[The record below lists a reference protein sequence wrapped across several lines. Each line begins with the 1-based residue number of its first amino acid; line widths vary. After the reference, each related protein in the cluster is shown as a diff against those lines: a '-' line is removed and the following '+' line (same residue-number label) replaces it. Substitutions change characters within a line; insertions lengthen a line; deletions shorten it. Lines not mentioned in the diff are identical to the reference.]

1 MAIYHC
7 AVKIISRSSGRSSVG
22 AAAYRAGERLENERD
37 GRVHDYTE
45 KGGVVHTE
53 IMTPDNA
60 PEWAKDRE
68 KLWNEVE
75 KAEKSIDAQL
85 CREVEIALPT
95 ELTPEQQKEL
105 VRDYVKENFVD
116 RGMIADVAIHDKGDG
131 NPHAHILLTMRE
143 VDRDG
148 NWQQKCKKEY
158 ELDKDGN
165 KQRLPSGNYKCRKI
179 ETNDWNKKESLE
191 KWREGW
197 EKTANRHLEKAGHE
211 ARIDRRSLK
220 DQGINREP
228 QIHEGRAAQIQKK
241 EAQRGKSVELER
253 SKLNREIKERN
264 AEYKKLIEKERRYEK
279 NVARIIA
286 KSKTKEKV
294 VVRTEQGAE
303 KVQASIEQ
311 KKLNLAT
318 VDKIC
323 VREIQKTEEGI
334 KAREAEIKR
343 LKEKQLPPANVKKAA
358 INKYLGKDI
367 TQARDQLEKDKAHY
381 TEQVTTYNQNYA
393 GWKARESGTKLLDV
407 RGQLKLQESLNEL
420 KKAQKDLAA
429 KAERIERRETEL
441 NKVIDQKLKSPE
453 ARKKVEHI
461 EKRINQVG
469 RETDKKITIIE
480 NEITDQRQH
489 REKFEAMHTQI
500 KDRVQDLGKMEIA
513 ISGPMTRENF
523 QRQGRS
529 QISKLLQN
537 NPAPKQ
543 QRGQTKARVLG
554 DDDDL
559 PKRKGAGLGLGD

>member
-7 AVKIISRSSGRSSVG
+7 AVKIIGRSSGRSSVG

-37 GRVHDYTE
+37 GRVHDYTG
-45 KGGVVHTE
+45 KGGVTYTE
-53 IMTPDNA
+53 IMTPENA

-75 KAEKSIDAQL
+75 RAEKSIDAQL
-85 CREVEIALPT
+85 CREVEVALPT

-105 VRDYVKENFVD
+105 IRDYVKENFVD
-116 RGMIADVAIHDKGDG
+116 HGMIADVAIHDKGDG

-143 VDRDG
+143 VDREG

-197 EKTANRHLEKAGHE
+197 EKTANHHLEKAGHE
-211 ARIDRRSLK
+211 VRIDRRSLEA
-220 DQGINREP
+220 QGVNREP
-228 QIHEGRAAQIQKK
+228 QIHEGVARVIQDK
-241 EAQRGKSVELER
+241 EAKKGKAVELDR
-253 SKLNREIKERN
+253 SRINREIKERN
-264 AEYKKLIEKERRYEK
+264 AEYKKVVEIEKKYEK

-294 VVRTEQGAE
+294 NVRTEKGAE
-303 KVQASIEQ
+303 KVVASVQ
-311 KKLNLAT
+311 KKIFNLET

-323 VREIQKTEEGI
+323 VREIQKINEHI
-334 KAREAEIKR
+334 KTREAEIQK
-343 LKEKQLPPANVKKAA
+343 LKEKMLPPENLRKAA
-358 INKYLGKDI
+358 INKYLGKEI
-367 TQARDQLEKDKAHY
+367 TQARGQIEKEKAKY
-381 TEQVTTYNQNYA
+381 TEQVKDYNQSYGA
-393 GWKARESGTKLLDV
+393 WQAREKSTKLLDIS
-407 RGQLKLQESLNEL
+407 GQMRLQESLNKL
-420 KKAQKDLAA
+420 KQVQKDLSA
-429 KAERIERRETEL
+429 KIENIERRETEL
-441 NKVIDQKLKSPE
+441 KKVIDQKLKSPE

-469 RETDKKITIIE
+469 READKKITIIQ
-480 NEITDQRQH
+480 NEIKDQVSHQD
-489 REKFEAMHTQI
+489 KFTEMHGQI
-500 KDRVQDLGKMEIA
+500 QGRMKDLGKVEIT
-513 ISGPMTRENF
+513 ITGSMTREAF
-523 QRQGRS
+523 QRQGGS

-537 NPAPKQ
+537 RPAPKQ
-543 QRGQTKARVLG
+543 QRGHIQARI

-559 PKRKGAGLGLGD
+559 PKRKGPGLGD

>member
-7 AVKIISRSSGRSSVG
+7 AVKIIGRSSGRSAVG
-22 AAAYRAGERLENERD
+22 AAAYRAGEKLENERD
-37 GRVHDYTE
+37 GRTHDYTR
-45 KGGVVHTE
+45 KDGVVHTE

-85 CREVEIALPT
+85 CREVEVALPT
-95 ELTPEQQKEL
+95 ELTPDQQKKL
-105 VRDYVKENFVD
+105 IRDYVKENFVD
-116 RGMIADVAIHDKGDG
+116 HGMIADVAIHDKGDG

-143 VDRDG
+143 VDREG

-165 KQRLPSGNYKCRKI
+165 KQRLPSGNYKCRKV

-197 EKTANRHLEKAGHE
+197 EKTANHHLEKAGHE

-220 DQGINREP
+220 DQGIDREP

-241 EAQRGKSVELER
+241 EAQRGKSVELDR

-264 AEYKKLIEKERRYEK
+264 AEYKKLVEKERRYEK

-323 VREIQKTEEGI
+323 VREIQKIDEGI
-334 KAREAEIKR
+334 KAREDEIKR
-343 LKEKQLPPANVKKAA
+343 LKEKQLPPENVKKAA
-358 INKYLGKDI
+358 LNKLLGKDI
-367 TQARDQLEKDKAHY
+367 TQARDQLDKDKARLM
-381 TEQVTTYNQNYA
+381 EQVKTYNETNA
-393 GWKARESGTKLLDV
+393 GWKAREASTKLLDI
-407 RGQLKLQESLNEL
+407 RGQMKLQESLNEL
-420 KKAQKDLAA
+420 KKQQKELAV
-429 KAERIERRETEL
+429 KGDSIERREAEL
-441 NKVIDQKLKSPE
+441 SKAIDQKLKSPE
-453 ARKKVEHI
+453 ARKKLEHI

-469 RETDKKITIIE
+469 READKKITIIE
-480 NEITDQRQH
+480 NEIKDQRQH
-489 REKFEAMHTQI
+489 RDKFESMHNQI
-500 KDRVQDLGKMEIA
+500 KDRVKDLGNVEIT
-513 ISGPMTRENF
+513 ITGPMTRDNF
-523 QRQGRS
+523 QRQGQS
-529 QISKLLQN
+529 QVSKLLQN
-537 NPAPKQ
+537 RPAPAKP
-543 QRGQTKARVLG
+543 RGHTQARIA

-559 PKRKGAGLGLGD
+559 PKRKGRGLGD

>member
-7 AVKIISRSSGRSSVG
+7 AVKIIGRSSGRSSVG

-45 KGGVVHTE
+45 KGGVTYTE
-53 IMTPDNA
+53 IMTPENA

-75 KAEKSIDAQL
+75 RAEKSIDAQL
-85 CREVEIALPT
+85 CREVEVALPT

-116 RGMIADVAIHDKGDG
+116 HGMIADVAIHDKGDG

-143 VDRDG
+143 VDREG

-211 ARIDRRSLK
+211 VRIDRRSLEA
-220 DQGINREP
+220 QGVNREP
-228 QIHEGRAAQIQKK
+228 QIHEGVARVIQKK
-241 EAQRGKSVELER
+241 EARRGKTVELDR
-253 SKLNREIKERN
+253 SRINREIKERN
-264 AEYKKLIEKERRYEK
+264 AEYKKIVEVEKKYEK

-294 VVRTEQGAE
+294 AVRTEKGAE
-303 KVQASIEQ
+303 KVVASNQ
-311 KKLNLAT
+311 SKKLSLET

-323 VREIQKTEEGI
+323 VREVQKINEEN
-334 KAREAEIKR
+334 KTREAEIQK
-343 LKEKQLPPANVKKAA
+343 LKGKMLPPENLRKAA
-358 INKYLGKDI
+358 VNKYLGKEL
-367 TQARDQLEKDKAHY
+367 TGARDKFNAAQKQWDKEWGKYEQELNQYKEHCKVKNWAGQKQEQQRLQQKYDNLVSREKTLKTERAELEVKLKDKM
-381 TEQVTTYNQNYA
+381 
-393 GWKARESGTKLLDV
+393 R
-407 RGQLKLQESLNEL
+407 
-420 KKAQKDLAA
+420 
-429 KAERIERRETEL
+429 
-441 NKVIDQKLKSPE
+441 SPE
-453 ARKKVEHI
+453 AKKSIEHI

-469 RETDKKITIIE
+469 READKKITIIQ
-480 NEITDQRQH
+480 NEIKDQVAHQD
-489 REKFEAMHTQI
+489 KFNEMHGQI
-500 KDRVQDLGKMEIA
+500 KDRVKDLGKVEIT
-513 ISGPMTRENF
+513 ITGPMPMTREAF
-523 QRQGRS
+523 LQQGRS
-529 QISKLLQN
+529 QVSKLLQN
-537 NPAPKQ
+537 RPAPKQ
-543 QRGQTKARVLG
+543 QRGSIKARVLG

-559 PKRKGAGLGLGD
+559 PKRKGHGLGD

>member
-7 AVKIISRSSGRSSVG
+7 AVKIIGRSSGRSSVG
-22 AAAYRAGERLENERD
+22 AAAYRAGEKLENERD
-37 GRVHDYTE
+37 GRTHDYTR
-45 KGGVVHTE
+45 KDGVVHTE

-85 CREVEIALPT
+85 CREVEVALPT

-148 NWQQKCKKEY
+148 NWQQKCRKEY
-158 ELDKDGN
+158 ELDKDGK
-165 KQRLPSGNYKCRKI
+165 KQRLPSGNYKCRKV

-191 KWREGW
+191 QWREGW

-211 ARIDRRSLK
+211 ARIDRRSLEA
-220 DQGINREP
+220 QGVNREP

-241 EAQRGKSVELER
+241 EAQRGKSVELDR

-264 AEYKKLIEKERRYEK
+264 AEYKKLVEKERRYEK

-286 KSKTKEKV
+286 KSKTKEKIN
-294 VVRTEQGAE
+294 VRTEQGAE

-311 KKLNLAT
+311 KKMNLAT
-318 VDKIC
+318 VDSIC
-323 VREIQKTEEGI
+323 IREIRKINEGI
-334 KAREAEIKR
+334 AAREAEIKR
-343 LKEKQLPPANVKKAA
+343 LKEKQLPPENVKKAA
-358 INKYLGKDI
+358 LNKLLGKDI
-367 TQARDQLEKDKAHY
+367 TQARDQLDKDKARLM
-381 TEQVTTYNQNYA
+381 EQVKTYNETNA
-393 GWKARESGTKLLDV
+393 GWKAREASTKLLDV
-407 RGQLKLQESLNEL
+407 RGQMRLQESLSEL
-420 KKAQKDLAA
+420 KKQQKELAA
-429 KAERIERRETEL
+429 KGDSIERREAEL
-441 NKVIDQKLKSPE
+441 NKAIDQKLKSPE
-453 ARKKVEHI
+453 ARKKLEHI

-469 RETDKKITIIE
+469 READKKITIIE
-480 NEITDQRQH
+480 NEIKDQRQH
-489 REKFEAMHTQI
+489 RDKFESMHNQI
-500 KDRVQDLGKMEIA
+500 KDRVKDLGKVEIT
-513 ISGPMTRENF
+513 ITGPMTRDNF

-537 NPAPKQ
+537 HPAPAKP
-543 QRGQTKARVLG
+543 RGHTQARIA

-559 PKRKGAGLGLGD
+559 PKRKGRGLGD

>member
-22 AAAYRAGERLENERD
+22 AAAYRAGEKLENERD
-37 GRVHDYTE
+37 GRTHDYTR
-45 KGGVVHTE
+45 KDGVVHTE

-85 CREVEIALPT
+85 CREVEVALPT

-105 VRDYVKENFVD
+105 VRDYVKDNFVD

-179 ETNDWNKKESLE
+179 DANDWNKKKSLE

-220 DQGINREP
+220 EQGVDREP

-241 EAQRGKSVELER
+241 EAQRGKSVELDR

-264 AEYKKLIEKERRYEK
+264 AEYKKLVEKERRYEK

-286 KSKTKEKV
+286 KAKTKEKV

-303 KVQASIEQ
+303 KVQASIQQ
-311 KKLNLAT
+311 KKMNLAT

-323 VREIQKTEEGI
+323 IREIQKIDEGI

-343 LKEKQLPPANVKKAA
+343 LKEKQLPPENARKAA
-358 INKYLGKDI
+358 INKYLGKEI
-367 TQARDQLEKDKAHY
+367 TQARDQIEKEKGKY
-381 TEQVTTYNQNYA
+381 TEQVKTYNQHYEA
-393 GWKARESGTKLLDV
+393 WKAREAGTKLLDI

-420 KKAQKDLAA
+420 KQVQKDLSA
-429 KAERIERRETEL
+429 KLENIERRDTEL
-441 NKVIDQKLKSPE
+441 KKAIDQKLKSPE

-469 RETDKKITIIE
+469 READKKITIIE
-480 NEITDQRQH
+480 NEIKDQRQH
-489 REKFEAMHTQI
+489 RDKFETMHNQI
-500 KDRVQDLGKMEIA
+500 KDRVKDLGNVEIT
-513 ISGPMTRENF
+513 ITGPMTREAF

-543 QRGQTKARVLG
+543 QRGSVKARVLG

-559 PKRKGAGLGLGD
+559 PKRKGPGHGD

>member
-7 AVKIISRSSGRSSVG
+7 AVKIIGRSSGRSSVG
-22 AAAYRAGERLENERD
+22 AAAYRAGEKLENERD
-37 GRVHDYTE
+37 GRTHDYTR
-45 KGGVVHTE
+45 KDGVVHTE
-53 IMTPDNA
+53 IMTPENA

-75 KAEKSIDAQL
+75 RAEKSIDAQL
-85 CREVEIALPT
+85 CREVEIALPS

-116 RGMIADVAIHDKGDG
+116 HGMIADVAIHDKGDG

-143 VDRDG
+143 VDREG

-165 KQRLPSGNYKCRKI
+165 KQRLPSGNYKCRKV

-197 EKTANRHLEKAGHE
+197 EKTANHHLEKAGHE

-220 DQGINREP
+220 DQGIDREP

-241 EAQRGKSVELER
+241 EAQRGKSVELDR

-264 AEYKKLIEKERRYEK
+264 AEYKKLVEKERRYEK

-303 KVQASIEQ
+303 KVQAKNEI
-311 KKLNLAT
+311 KKLDLAT

-323 VREIQKTEEGI
+323 IRQIQKINEEN
-334 KAREAEIKR
+334 KAREAEIQK
-343 LKEKQLPPANVKKAA
+343 LKEKILPPENVKKAA

-367 TQARDQLEKDKAHY
+367 TQARDQLEKEKGKY
-381 TEQVTTYNQNYA
+381 TEQLKNYNQQYA
-393 GWKARESGTKLLDV
+393 GWKAREAGTKLLDI
-407 RGQLKLQESLNEL
+407 RGQMRLQEGLNQL
-420 KKAQKDLAA
+420 KQIQKDLST
-429 KAERIERRETEL
+429 KLENIERRDAEL
-441 NKVIDQKLKSPE
+441 KNAIDQKLKLPE
-453 ARKKVEHI
+453 AR
-461 EKRINQVG
+461 EKIAHAENRIKQVG
-469 RETDKKITIIE
+469 READKKITIIE
-480 NEITDQRQH
+480 NEIKDQRQH
-489 REKFEAMHTQI
+489 RDKFETMHNQI
-500 KDRVQDLGKMEIA
+500 KDRVKDLGKVEIT
-513 ISGPMTRENF
+513 ITGPMTRDNF
-523 QRQGRS
+523 PRQGRS

-537 NPAPKQ
+537 HPAPAKP
-543 QRGQTKARVLG
+543 RGHNQARVLG
-554 DDDDL
+554 DDDE
-559 PKRKGAGLGLGD
+559 PKRKGRGLGLGD